1 MDLLAVRPDRQIN
14 AVLLLVLQGDH
25 GEAAG
30 PARLVHLLGSAA
42 AGDHCADAASG
53 ARNQFGHQCRHD
65 LNLRKVTVNIREKN
79 PADNELV
86 EKITSRAD

>member
-14 AVLLLVLQGDH
+14 AVLLLVLDGDD

-42 AGDHCADAASG
+42 AGDHCADAARGG
-53 ARNQFGHQCRHD
+53 ARH
-65 LNLRKVTVNIREKN
+65 
-79 PADNELV
+79 
-86 EKITSRAD
+86 